1 MELEELSI
9 DTETFRRTTSR
20 FTAKRQL
27 MASGAIEMLAKDVVE
42 RLAKNP
48 SHLKGASTIV
58 VKDDSLAAFCNALL
72 KPSPDAAIQF
82 IQERRLEG
90 ETKQNIYLGYIT
102 AAARQLG
109 DRWDT
114 GELSF
119 TDVTIGTTHL
129 YSLMR
134 ALRADKSLL
143 SSFASSPQKY
153 AFFATVPGED
163 HGIGVTVAADLFR
176 ELGWEIDLRTGADH
190 DALIDHIEN
199 TQPQVIGLSFSSEKR
214 LNALVRLVVGIR
226 LVIPN
231 AIIGVAPTDSLTA
244 EELIDLV
251 DIDLVFDDA
260 HSAISDIE
268 RLIELRY

>member
-9 DTETFRRTTSR
+9 DAETFRRTASR
-20 FTAKRQL
+20 FTAKRQI
-27 MASGAIEMLAKDVVE
+27 MAAGAIEMLAKDVFE

-48 SHLKGASTIV
+48 THLKDASTIV

-72 KPSPDAAIQF
+72 QPGPDAAIQF
-82 IQERRLEG
+82 IQERRVEG
-90 ETKQNIYLGYIT
+90 ETKRNIYLGYIT
-102 AAARQLG
+102 AAARHLG

-134 ALRADKSLL
+134 ALRADKSLV
-143 SSFASSPQKY
+143 SSVAYCPQKY

-176 ELGWEIDLRTGADH
+176 EVGWEIDLRTGADH
-190 DALIDHIEN
+190 DTLVDHIESA
-199 TQPQVIGLSFSSEKR
+199 QPQVIGLSFSSEKR
-214 LNALVRLVVGIR
+214 LDALVRLVVGIR
-226 LVIPN
+226 LIIPN
-231 AIIGVAPTDSLTA
+231 AIIGVAQTDSLTA